1 MSLEKNKWSTVYDWI
16 YQVVTLSVRNV
27 KIREKNKIFK
37 ILNKNRIKKI
47 KYEVMLLFY
56 MYFF

>member
-1 MSLEKNKWSTVYDWI
+1 MSLERNKWSTVYDWI
-16 YQVVTLSVRNV
+16 YQAVTLSVRNV